1 MALVHYCIEP
11 RCYNY
16 GHTLMGSH
24 TLFCLCLPLR
34 YLLQAYSLIALHCF
48 FFMVMIRACIFH
60 KRLIIMGS
68 LVGLFTE
75 RKGRKG
81 QLS

>member
-1 MALVHYCIEP
+1 
-11 RCYNY
+11 
-16 GHTLMGSH
+16 
-24 TLFCLCLPLR
+24 
-34 YLLQAYSLIALHCF
+34 
-48 FFMVMIRACIFH
+48 VMIRACIFC

-68 LVGLFTE
+68 LVGLFAE